1 MFMRM
6 DKEEGCCSF
15 QGNNLCCCFFKY
27 SNRSLPFFIPFP
39 RRHTV
44 ILTNNREK
52 SLEMCHLG
60 KETGKMEENEKI

>member
-1 MFMRM
+1 M

-27 SNRSLPFFIPFP
+27 SNRSLPIFIPFP

-52 SLEMCHLG
+52 SLGMVPFG
-60 KETGKMEENEKI
+60 KRNRKDEGE